1 MSDGVRALGPLR
13 HACHGCGACCTG
25 HSVRLI
31 GEEPARIAALA
42 RQLGMADPVRPGPR
56 GTVLAFVDHRCPFL
70 DADKRCRI
78 HAEVAADQKPAVCR
92 QYPLRS
98 IVTESGQRV
107 AVDPG
112 CGSNWMVWKQ
122 GPTLDADHL
131 LPAPTR
137 RHSAQEAQVEDALV
151 GLLRPPTDDDTTALA
166 RVVGALGGQSPSP
179 AFLDGFARRCAERL
193 VAMSLPGLVARHA
206 PTLQPWLGPVVDQ
219 QASEPAWPEL
229 SAEQQAFVLELARRS
244 VYLRSGTVR
253 PMGVG
258 LALGT
263 IVGALAC
270 TRADASPDRFGPAL
284 SAWTRLLRLPP
295 VWMALYPDPMAVR
308 RLAAGR

>member
-1 MSDGVRALGPLR
+1 
-13 HACHGCGACCTG
+13 
-25 HSVRLI
+25 VRLVGDESAKI
-31 GEEPARIAALA
+31 SALA
-42 RQLGMADPVRPGPR
+42 KQLGVSDPVQAGPR

-70 DADKRCRI
+70 DARKLCRI

-122 GPTLDADHL
+122 GPVLDADHL
-131 LPAPTR
+131 LPAPDR
-137 RHSAQEAQVEDALV
+137 RHSAQEAQVEGALV
-151 GLLRPPTDDDTTALA
+151 GLLRPPDDDDTQALA
-166 RVVGALGGQSPSP
+166 RVVGALGGQSPSL

-193 VAMSLPGLVARHA
+193 AAMSLSTLVRRHA
-206 PTLQPWLGPVVDQ
+206 PTLEPWLDPVVSAQSPDP
-219 QASEPAWPEL
+219 AAWPEL
-229 SAEQQAFVLELARRS
+229 SAEQQGFVLELARRS
-244 VYLRSGTVR
+244 VFLRSGSVR

-270 TRADASPDRFGPAL
+270 ARAHPSPERFGPAL

-295 VWMALYPDPMAVR
+295 VWMALYPDPLAVR